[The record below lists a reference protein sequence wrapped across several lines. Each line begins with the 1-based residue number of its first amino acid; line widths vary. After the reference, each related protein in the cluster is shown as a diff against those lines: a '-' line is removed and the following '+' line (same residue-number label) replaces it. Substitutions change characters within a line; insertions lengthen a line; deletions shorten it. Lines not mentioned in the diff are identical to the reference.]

1 MTQPTNNTVDVS
13 EALKEIEVL
22 SQQLADDSEVF
33 ATDTDA
39 LIAEINSEVVA
50 AKSELD
56 KLVTWLESGSKK
68 E

>member
-22 SQQLADDSEVF
+22 SQQLADDSKVF